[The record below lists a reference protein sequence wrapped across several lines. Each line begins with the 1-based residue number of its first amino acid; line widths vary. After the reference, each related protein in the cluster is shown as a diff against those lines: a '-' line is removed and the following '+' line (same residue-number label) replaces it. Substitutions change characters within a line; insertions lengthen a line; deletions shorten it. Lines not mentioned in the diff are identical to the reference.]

1 MSTCDLLRWP
11 CVAALLWMVCGV
23 LPAQQ
28 GKTSSGPLQF
38 DQLFEGADFS
48 SGRTAEPDPRVTA
61 TLAGEGEVVTLTV
74 KLDLPE
80 GGNTY
85 SQDPSFAKPTRINV
99 QTAAGLAP
107 LDDQFTPDHPP
118 KREYD
123 ENFRKVVEKY
133 FGTVSWSRR
142 YRLLEGADRSR
153 VSASGVIE
161 FLYCRESCRPLELT
175 FQTALGVPAATDPP
189 PTEPRRSP
197 AGVDELAPP
206 PVEEV
211 APPSER
217 AAGPL
222 AQGYRVVPQYPPT
235 YHAAGD
241 PAVVEFLLDERPG
254 SEEVVLA
261 VTLRLGPK
269 YHVYALQPAPG
280 QVTLPTTIA
289 VTQVEGLQAVS
300 GEFAPLTPP
309 VERVQDL
316 GTEVLRSLEHDGT
329 VTWTQVFRRQSGAAA
344 GVQGTITFQICDDRI
359 CLSPKTVEFSLGSLQ
374 SAGHV
379 AEAEGIS
386 ALLPDEQRR
395 QALGSGGA
403 RGEPSSAAPPPA
415 AVQIAFEDEYQST
428 TLGAWLVF
436 AFLGGLLLNVMPCV
450 LPVISI
456 KILSFVH
463 QAGEHP
469 GRIML
474 LNAVYAL
481 GVLSVFVALAVL
493 AITLKL
499 GWGDQYQSAA
509 YNMVMIGIVFVM
521 GLSLLGVFEI
531 PIPGML
537 SSGIGG
543 QHQREGL
550 LGAFLTGII
559 ATLLATPCTG
569 PFMGAALS
577 WALKQPNH
585 IILAIFGM
593 MGLGMASPYLVIGW
607 FPKLIDWL
615 PRPGQ
620 WMVTF
625 KQFCG
630 FVLMGTAVWLLNTLH
645 GINTELVIPT
655 LVMLVGLGVL
665 TWMLG
670 QLYDLSSSARRKWTV
685 RALALL
691 LAGPILF
698 GGGRWAYSVLS
709 PPDQTVQVE
718 REELPWQPF
727 SEQTFQELIAAGKP
741 VLVDF
746 TAAYCMICKA
756 NERLALNTRATA
768 EFVREHGFVPLVAD
782 FTRGDEEIRR
792 WLEFFNNP
800 AVPLTVIVPAGNPGK
815 TKLLRSAYT
824 QSTLLEVLK
833 EAVEEARSAPAEATV
848 EAPSGQ
854 TASLK

>member
-1 MSTCDLLRWP
+1 MCGV
-11 CVAALLWMVCGV
+11 VAAQEG
-23 LPAQQ
+23 PPPR
-28 GKTSSGPLQF
+28 GPLQF

-48 SGRTAEPDPRVTA
+48 SGRPAEADPRVTA
-61 TLAGEGEVVTLTV
+61 TLTAEGEVVTLTV
-74 KLDLPE
+74 RLDLPE

-85 SQDPSFAKPTRINV
+85 SQDPSFAKPTRIHV
-99 QTAAGLAP
+99 PTAAGLAP

-133 FGTVSWSRR
+133 FGTVSFSRR
-142 YRLLEGADRSR
+142 YRLLEGAELSR

-175 FQTALGVPAATDPP
+175 FQTTLGAASEGGVPKAAPP
-189 PTEPRRSP
+189 RSP
-197 AGVDELAPP
+197 SGVAELAPP
-206 PVEEV
+206 PVEDLS
-211 APPSER
+211 PPSEP
-217 AAGPL
+217 AASPL
-222 AQGYRVVPQYPPT
+222 VQGFRVVPRYPPNF
-235 YHAAGD
+235 HANGD
-241 PAVVEFLLDERPG
+241 PAAVEFRLDERPG

-269 YHVYALQPAPG
+269 FHVYALRPAPG
-280 QVTLPTTIA
+280 QVTLPTVIELTSVQGMQP
-289 VTQVEGLQAVS
+289 VT
-300 GEFAPLTPP
+300 GEFVPLSEP
-309 VERVQDL
+309 VERVQNL
-316 GTEVLRSLEHDGT
+316 GNEVLRSWEHEGE
-329 VTWTQVFRRQSGAAA
+329 VTWAQVFRRQPGSPV
-344 GVQGTITFQICDDRI
+344 GVQGTVAFQICDDRV

-374 SAGHV
+374 AAAHV
-379 AEAEGIS
+379 AQAEAIPPTLS
-386 ALLPDEQRR
+386 DEQRR
-395 QALGSGGA
+395 QALAAGES
-403 RGEPSSAAPPPA
+403 RGESAPGATRRPEA
-415 AVQIAFEDEYQST
+415 AATQIAFEDEYQST

-469 GRIML
+469 GRILL

-481 GVLSVFVALAVL
+481 GVLSVFLALAVL

-550 LGAFLTGII
+550 LGAYLTGII

-655 LVMLVGLGVL
+655 LVILVGLGVL

-670 QLYDLSSSARRKWTV
+670 QLYDLSSSARRIWTV
-685 RALALL
+685 RLLAALV
-691 LAGPILF
+691 AGPILF
-698 GGGRWAYSVLS
+698 GGGRWAYHILS
-709 PPDQTVQVE
+709 PPDETLQVE

-727 SEQTFQELIAAGKP
+727 SDQKFQELVAAGKP

-746 TAAYCMICKA
+746 TAAYCVICKA

-800 AVPLTVIVPAGNPGK
+800 AVPLTVVVPAGNPGK

-824 QSTLLEVLK
+824 QSTLLEVLQ
-833 EAVEEARSAPAEATV
+833 EAVQESRSAPAEAT
-848 EAPSGQ
+848 AGGQPGQ